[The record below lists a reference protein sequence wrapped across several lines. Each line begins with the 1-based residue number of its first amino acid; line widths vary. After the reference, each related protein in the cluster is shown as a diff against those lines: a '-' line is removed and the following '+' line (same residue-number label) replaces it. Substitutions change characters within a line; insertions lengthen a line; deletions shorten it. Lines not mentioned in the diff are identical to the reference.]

1 MKDFTD
7 RSKFFTSI
15 EKFKKPIL
23 DKFKSY
29 LDKSSF
35 LHTSIYY
42 TGSIN
47 NPDTKKN
54 VNEIKI
60 KMKQAEILIETTKN
74 EIHNLNQR
82 EIELKGES
90 AGFKYNLALDKSF
103 TNGSLFFSIKVILWI
118 AIFILIILL
127 IYKRLGIF

>member
-7 RSKFFTSI
+7 RSKFFNSI

-35 LHTSIYY
+35 LNTSIYY

-82 EIELKGES
+82 EIELKVES
-90 AGFKYNLALDKSF
+90 VGFKYNLALNKTF